1 MRTRMGFGAAV
12 LALLVGSS
20 LAWAQDPAIVF
31 VDEAKAGAK
40 SIMVMDTDGGNRSE
54 IFLTSKRFCDCG
66 GPALS
71 PAISPDGQWVTFVY
85 AGEES
90 TSGFDL
96 LKLSTAGGTP
106 EVLLCGSGDT
116 GDYVLPESP
125 QWSPD
130 GSWIAVHL
138 RDFPGG
144 TGPVGSIA
152 VLSAA
157 ETAAGCPFF
166 PSQVEVV
173 YPDPDGPLVPLLHI
187 WRGIAWSP
195 DSSRVAIL
203 EDPTSAGADSEQLTI
218 VSVPPI
224 EGDPLHYEFDMPVGF
239 YDDLYHLEF
248 AGLDWQRSG
257 NLVFAFDTYEERPT
271 GQMFRTWLLD
281 LEGAAGVPVATEIAG
296 GKSPTWAPDDSQLLI
311 GASRVAGASPNMVRV
326 SFPGGETEILGTGY
340 DPDWRRAVPEC
351 SATDPC
357 TGDLVCCGGTCSA
370 PACTG
375 DASCDDGDIC
385 TDDSCDPCTGC
396 SNEFDASNDESCE
409 PAGVDC
415 PTYGDKKSCN
425 AELTCRW
432 DNRNGVCIGN

>member
-1 MRTRMGFGAAV
+1 MKTYMRLGGAILV
-12 LALLVGSS
+12 LLLSGS
-20 LAWAQDPAIVF
+20 LAKAADPAIVF

-40 SIMVMDTDGGNRSE
+40 SIMVMDTDGGNHTE
-54 IFLTSKRFCDCG
+54 IFLTGKRFCDCG
-66 GPALS
+66 GPRLS

-106 EVLLCGSGDT
+106 DVLLCGSGDT
-116 GDYVLPESP
+116 GYYVVPESP

-130 GSWIAVHL
+130 GNRIAVHL
-138 RDFPGG
+138 RNYPGG
-144 TGPVGSIA
+144 TGPVGSVA
-152 VLSAA
+152 VLSAD
-157 ETAAGCPFF
+157 ETATGCPFF
-166 PSQVEVV
+166 PSLVEVV
-173 YPDPDGPLVPLLHI
+173 YPDPDGPFDPNLHI

-203 EDPTSAGADSEQLTI
+203 QDPTSAGADSEQLTI
-218 VSVPPI
+218 VSVSPI
-224 EGDPLHYEFDMPVGF
+224 PGEALHYEFDMPSGF

-257 NLVFAFDTYEERPT
+257 QLVFAFDTYEERST

-281 LEGAAGVPVATEIAG
+281 LEGASGIPVASEIAG

-311 GASRVAGASPNMVRV
+311 GASRVAGASPNMIRV

-351 SATDPC
+351 SASDPC
-357 TGDLVCCGGTCSA
+357 AGGLVCCGGTCVA
-370 PACTG
+370 PACT
-375 DASCDDGDIC
+375 DLDCDDGDIC
-385 TDDSCDPCTGC
+385 TDDFCDPCTGC
-396 SNEFDASNDESCE
+396 SHVFDPSNDETCE
-409 PAGVDC
+409 PAGIECADF
-415 PTYGDKKSCN
+415 GDKKSCN
-425 AELTCRW
+425 AEPTCRW